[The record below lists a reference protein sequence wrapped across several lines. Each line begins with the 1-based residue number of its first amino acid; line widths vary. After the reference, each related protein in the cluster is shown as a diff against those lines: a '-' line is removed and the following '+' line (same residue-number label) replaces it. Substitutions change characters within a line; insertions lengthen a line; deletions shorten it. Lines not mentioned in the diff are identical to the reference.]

1 MASLHR
7 ISVRLSDGQKR
18 KLIRAYQNREEL
30 TVRLAHKDL
39 SGSDVL
45 IVPAQVVKRMQ
56 KNRNGGKGKQMK
68 LVKSNIR
75 KQVGSGS
82 PRIGSSRGGAE
93 VRIGAPPRAVIVRRP
108 PFLGTWGK
116 ERGKKRPKIPQ
127 KDTNE

>member
-18 KLIRAYQNREEL
+18 KLMRAYQNREEL
-30 TVRLAHKDL
+30 TLRLAHKDL

-45 IVPAQVVKRMQ
+45 MVPAQVVKRMQ

-93 VRIGAPPRAVIVRRP
+93 VRIGATPRAVIVRRP
-108 PFLGTWGK
+108 PFLGTRGK
-116 ERGKKRPKIPQ
+116 ERGKKK
-127 KDTNE
+127 T